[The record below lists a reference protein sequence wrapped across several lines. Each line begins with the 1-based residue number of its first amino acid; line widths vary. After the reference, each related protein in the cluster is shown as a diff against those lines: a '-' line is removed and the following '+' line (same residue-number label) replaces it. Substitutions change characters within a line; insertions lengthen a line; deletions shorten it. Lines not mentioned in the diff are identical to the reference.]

1 MSDIIFHIIVI
12 AVAVLAIFR
21 GFRRKLTNQIS
32 SILGFSFGIVGA
44 HVFAPEIEPSI
55 RQIIPLFEGRVTESF
70 AYSFISAAVI
80 YIISLI
86 LFSIFTRVL
95 RSALQVFE
103 TNVLDAIFGALY
115 TTALYLFNLSLLYN
129 LFVCIDPGSSLV
141 KLTADDDGNLV
152 EGIVLYAPSALGAE
166 NVNDL
171 AHKIQLLEAKKI
183 SFLNINPGLDVYYSG
198 ERSRH
203 VNIGICIRQL
213 KYHNVII

>member
-32 SILGFSFGIVGA
+32 SVLGFSFGIVGA
-44 HVFAPEIEPSI
+44 HVFAPEIEPFI
-55 RQIIPLFEGRVTESF
+55 RDFIPVFEGRVTESF

-80 YIISLI
+80 YLISLT

-103 TNVLDAIFGALY
+103 TNVLDAVFGALY

-183 SFLNINPGLDVYYSG
+183 SLFNISPRLDVYYIG
-198 ERSRH
+198 EQSRDAQR
-203 VNIGICIRQL
+203 CLCL
-213 KYHNVII
+213 KTVEI